1 MEYNS
6 EQQTI
11 INCDEPNILVNA
23 CFGSGKTTT
32 LVGSIQRYEKL
43 HPNDHI
49 TAITFTKKAAESL
62 AERIND
68 RKVEISTIHSW
79 AYRRLQQIGNK
90 YGFRI
95 SLLEENVIKDI
106 LKQLCLKRRQYY
118 INQFQLY
125 SFVMGNYNIDV
136 DEKIKHTLNLLRKDY
151 INYKEQNKL
160 YDFTDLPKY
169 LYDMCIEYQY
179 IITDTDALF
188 VDEFQDIDP
197 VQLDV
202 FDIVAARKRMYI
214 GDYKQAIYGFRGACV
229 GIFDKLIAK
238 GGWTVFDLK
247 INYRSKQEIA
257 DYATSL
263 YKETVG
269 YAKRGSV
276 FNADIEDI
284 IYKHEIDCERK
295 FGGTVVRIGET
306 EDDCY
311 IFDTSEYY
319 WEKGD
324 ALHAVKTFLE
334 SNVQILCR
342 SNKQVKKI
350 QSMGWQNVS
359 TVHQAKGLEYDSVIL
374 VNNYGDNIE
383 ELNILYVGITRA
395 KNMLCII
402 DYDMLLYCLA
412 NCQNLKKSNVLF

>member
-263 YKETVG
+263 YKETVD
-269 YAKRGSV
+269 YAKRGSA

-306 EDDCY
+306 ENDCY

-319 WEKGD
+319 
-324 ALHAVKTFLE
+324 
-334 SNVQILCR
+334 
-342 SNKQVKKI
+342 
-350 QSMGWQNVS
+350 
-359 TVHQAKGLEYDSVIL
+359 
-374 VNNYGDNIE
+374 
-383 ELNILYVGITRA
+383 
-395 KNMLCII
+395 
-402 DYDMLLYCLA
+402 
-412 NCQNLKKSNVLF
+412 